1 MAFVQDHAAELV
13 REATARL
20 GPAPRRFADA
30 LDDGTPIVVTLS
42 REGAEL
48 AIDFAGTGAEVPG
61 NLNAPRA
68 VTLAAVIYFLRILVN
83 RPIPLNGGFLRAVR
97 VHVPRHS
104 VLAPSPGAAVAGG
117 NVETSQRVVD
127 VLLGAPELAA
137 ASQGT
142 MNNLSFRHRR
152 LRLLRDHRGRR
163 RRRTRISGASAVH
176 THMTN
181 TRITDVEVLES
192 RYPVRV
198 LEMSIRRG
206 SGGAGRFHGGD
217 GVRRSLEFLA
227 PAEVSVLSERRER
240 APFGLAGGS
249 AGQPGRNLLNGSPI
263 PVRSGSRYA
272 RATSSPWRRQAGAA
286 SAPPSRRSDGD
297 GATLQRFAHLQR
309 QGAVVHLT
317 VLRGLRHF
325 ALHVARRAHRHE
337 VSAGLRAQPEE
348 RRPVRELPDP
358 DPREVPDALHALVV
372 RFPGVRKIG
381 GQNPAAGP
389 RREPA

>member
-1 MAFVQDHAAELV
+1 VVFRGERVVRAGRLDREFLLQRLLSPPHPARNPAQNLDDFAAALAALRTGATLLTEAAAELGRERVLAYMAFVQDHAAELV
-13 REATARL
+13 REAAARL

-42 REGAEL
+42 REDSEL
-48 AIDFAGTGAEVPG
+48 AVDFAGTGGEVPG

-68 VTLAAVIYFLRILVN
+68 VTLAAVIYFLRTLVN

-97 VHVPRHS
+97 VHIPRHS
-104 VLAPSPGAAVAGG
+104 VLAPGPGAAVAGG

-127 VLLGAPELAA
+127 VLLGAAELAA

-142 MNNLSFRHRR
+142 MNNLSF
-152 LRLLRDHRGRR
+152 GAGGFGYYE
-163 RRRTRISGASAVH
+163 TIAGGAGAGPGFSGASAVH

-206 SGGAGRFHGGD
+206 SGGAGRFRGGD
-217 GVRRSLEFLA
+217 GVRRSLQFLA

-249 AGQPGRNLLNGSPI
+249 AAQPGQNLLNGTPI
-263 PVRSGSRYA
+263 PGKVRLEVRAGDVLTLETPGGGGFGS
-272 RATSSPWRRQAGAA
+272 
-286 SAPPSRRSDGD
+286 
-297 GATLQRFAHLQR
+297 
-309 QGAVVHLT
+309 
-317 VLRGLRHF
+317 
-325 ALHVARRAHRHE
+325 
-337 VSAGLRAQPEE
+337 
-348 RRPVRELPDP
+348 PVTAE
-358 DPREVPDALHALVV
+358 
-372 RFPGVRKIG
+372 
-381 GQNPAAGP
+381 
-389 RREPA
+389 